1 MLGIFHPLQTEILG
15 RSVTSHTLRIE
26 DCLVRPKGRIV
37 RVLHVEQLAL
47 ELRGIMSAKRT
58 GNGDAG
64 ALGEHGIAIDDD
76 LVEPLLA
83 IDDMLPVP
91 IALAEVGVISDFHLI
106 AGPDPISLSIAVI
119 AQAIVQTQIGTGWCR
134 ESVID

>member
-76 LVEPLLA
+76 LVEPRSEEHTSELQSL
-83 IDDMLPVP
+83 IR
-91 IALAEVGVISDFHLI
+91 ISY
-106 AGPDPISLSIAVI
+106 AVF
-119 AQAIVQTQIGTGWCR
+119 
-134 ESVID
+134 

>member
-1 MLGIFHPLQTEILG
+1 MRIRDWSSDVCSSDLPLQTEILG

-26 DCLVRPKGRIV
+26 DCLVRPKGSIV

-83 IDDMLPVP
+83 IADMVPVP
-91 IALAEVGVISDFHLI
+91 IAIAEVGVIIDLHLI
-106 AGPDPISLSIAVI
+106 AGPE
-119 AQAIVQTQIGTGWCR
+119 IGRASWR
-134 ESVID
+134 ERVCQYV

>member
-1 MLGIFHPLQTEILG
+1 MRVSDVSSDVCPSDRRQKGRGDKPGSFHPLDTEILG
-15 RSVTSHTLRIE
+15 RAVTGHTLRIE

-64 ALGEHGIAIDDD
+64 ALGEHGIAIDAD
-76 LVEPLLA
+76 L
-83 IDDMLPVP
+83 D
-91 IALAEVGVISDFHLI
+91 
-106 AGPDPISLSIAVI
+106 
-119 AQAIVQTQIGTGWCR
+119 R
-134 ESVID
+134 KSVV